1 MIENGK
7 TRIEKW
13 DNIKFFLIFLVVLG
27 HIADI
32 YADVSFATGC
42 LRFIIYTFHMP
53 LFIYISG
60 LFSKKNINEKRYL
73 NIFSYL
79 ILYLFI
85 KIINFFAQWAANG
98 TKPGFKLF
106 YAASVPWYAFALF
119 AFSMITILIK
129 NISPKYILIL
139 SVIIACIAG
148 YDGSIRDFLCI
159 SRIIVFFPFFYLGYI
174 TDPEKI
180 GRKLSDKKFIPFAV
194 LVFAIITAVTIIF
207 YDEIKD
213 LKFLFTGRNPYSV
226 FVKNCP
232 YAFIF
237 RLLCYAVSL
246 LAGASFIVLI
256 PEKIGKSGK
265 IAALGKRSVQIY
277 SLHFA
282 LKYLYFGFTNNRF
295 GIEKLFVSKL
305 LIYEFIIAV
314 VITAICALPFWE
326 PFFKKLMHIPLKTDN

>member
-1 MIENGK
+1 
-7 TRIEKW
+7 
-13 DNIKFFLIFLVVLG
+13 
-27 HIADI
+27 
-32 YADVSFATGC
+32 
-42 LRFIIYTFHMP
+42 MP

-85 KIINFFAQWAANG
+85 KIINYFAQWAANG
-98 TKPGFKLF
+98 AKPGFKLF

-139 SVIIACIAG
+139 SVIVACIAG

-180 GRKLSDKKFIPFAV
+180 GRKLSYKKLIPFAI
-194 LVFAIITAVTIIF
+194 LVFAIIAAVTIIF

-213 LKFLFTGRNPYSV
+213 IKFLFTGRNPYSV

-237 RLLCYAVSL
+237 RLSCYAVSL

-282 LKYLYFGFTNNRF
+282 LKYLYFGLINNRF
-295 GIEKLFVSKL
+295 GVERFFVSKL
-305 LIYEFIIAV
+305 LIYELIITV
-314 VITAICALPFWE
+314 VI
-326 PFFKKLMHIPLKTDN
+326 NS